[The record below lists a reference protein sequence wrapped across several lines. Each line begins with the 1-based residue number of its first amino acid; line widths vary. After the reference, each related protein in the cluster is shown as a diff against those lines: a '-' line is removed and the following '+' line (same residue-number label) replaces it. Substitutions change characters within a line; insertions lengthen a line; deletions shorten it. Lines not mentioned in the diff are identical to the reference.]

1 MLKFF
6 EDLKLDIKQK
16 EFFDKNIYT
25 LVKSALS
32 IKGVRTLTQDE
43 FFSVWSLI
51 KKNKPRVF
59 LELGGQQGHSGIVFA
74 NAVKSYGGTF
84 ITVELGDD
92 VTNKYPIE
100 SVGTLQFLPDDD
112 PNIVKI
118 WGDCCKLLPRILDK
132 YKVDMVFHDADHTY
146 ESVEGCVKTILDYNP
161 KITQICHDCKTGM
174 WQPEKLTKY
183 GYICAERPV
192 FDKYFMNNPDYY
204 YHVIEDG
211 YGAGF
216 AIPVEQL

>member
-59 LELGGQQGHSGIVFA
+59 LELGGKNGH
-74 NAVKSYGGTF
+74 
-84 ITVELGDD
+84 
-92 VTNKYPIE
+92 
-100 SVGTLQFLPDDD
+100 
-112 PNIVKI
+112 
-118 WGDCCKLLPRILDK
+118 
-132 YKVDMVFHDADHTY
+132 
-146 ESVEGCVKTILDYNP
+146 
-161 KITQICHDCKTGM
+161 
-174 WQPEKLTKY
+174 
-183 GYICAERPV
+183 
-192 FDKYFMNNPDYY
+192 
-204 YHVIEDG
+204 
-211 YGAGF
+211 
-216 AIPVEQL
+216 